1 MIKNLQKKM
10 PSGLRRTVL
19 VGLVGTLFVA
29 TTALAE
35 DTNATTMKP
44 VVVTGSYIPTAE
56 SVGPAPVQTITS
68 AQIESVGSQDVLDL
82 VKKVST
88 VFAGNGNVGQ
98 TVNNGGFGEA
108 NVQIRNLPTL
118 VMLNGRRLGNSA
130 FSNGALVDVNTI
142 PLSMIERIEVLK
154 DGAAALDGSADLG
167 GVVHAITT

>member
-19 VGLVGTLFVA
+19 VGLIGNLFVA
-29 TTALAE
+29 TTTLAE

-44 VVVTGSYIPTAE
+44 VVITGSYIPTAE
-56 SVGPAPVQTITS
+56 TVGPAPVQTITS
-68 AQIESVGSQDVLDL
+68 AQIESIGSQDVLDL

-108 NVQIRNLPTL
+108 NVLIRNLPT
-118 VMLNGRRLGNSA
+118 VT
-130 FSNGALVDVNTI
+130 V
-142 PLSMIERIEVLK
+142 
-154 DGAAALDGSADLG
+154 
-167 GVVHAITT
+167 